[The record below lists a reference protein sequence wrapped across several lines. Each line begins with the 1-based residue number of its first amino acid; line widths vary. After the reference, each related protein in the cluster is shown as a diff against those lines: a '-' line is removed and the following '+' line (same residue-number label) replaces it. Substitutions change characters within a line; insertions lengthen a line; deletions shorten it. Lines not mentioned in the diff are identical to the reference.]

1 MPALLPPPLR
11 QGKLTRW
18 LGGDKQHGSELQG
31 KVVAARELA
40 LAIRKA
46 QPGLPQ
52 TGFDR
57 CKVSNNQHL
66 PLAMLEAYSRALA
79 LHSEPAIK
87 IYQKARYFLA

>member
-1 MPALLPPPLR
+1 MGGGGA
-11 QGKLTRW
+11 KL
-18 LGGDKQHGSELQG
+18 GQELEG

-57 CKVSNNQHL
+57 CKVSNNSHL
-66 PLAMLEAYSRALA
+66 ALAMLEAYSRSLA
-79 LHSEPAIK
+79 VHSEPAIQIYNK
-87 IYQKARYFLA
+87 ITGGTRRLSPSRLQPA